1 MIDYNQPWQV
11 MGIDIS
17 NALKPEINAEKFR
30 AESTQANNPAAIW
43 SYQGNEMTQ
52 FLIKDWLEYLRNLGI
67 DVGSFLMFYRDAH
80 YVHPEVHVDT
90 FWHNQLPNVFGLNWV
105 FSPNDD
111 SFMTWY
117 DLPFETGIQDV
128 TITNTTYRYWHL
140 DEVKDKE
147 ITRHTIGNKLTL
159 IRTGIPHNIIVNE
172 QPRWLISLRF
182 KSISEITDWKSAV
195 DYYNNTLKLIK
206 S

>member
-1 MIDYNQPWQV
+1 MLNVDT
-11 MGIDIS
+11 S
-17 NALKPEINAEKFR
+17 NALNPDFDAEKFR
-30 AESTQANNPAAIW
+30 SESTQADNPAAIW
-43 SYQGNEMTQ
+43 SRRGDEMFQ
-52 FLIKDWLEYLRNLGI
+52 FLNKDWLEHLKSIGI
-67 DVGSFLMFYRDAH
+67 AVSSFLMFYRNAH

-90 FWHNQLPNVFGLNWV
+90 FWHNKLPNVYGINWV

-140 DEVKDKE
+140 DDVKDKE
-147 ITRHTIGNKLTL
+147 IARYTIGNKLTL
-159 IRTGIPHNIIVNE
+159 VRTGIPHNIIVNK

-182 KSISEITDWKSAV
+182 KTTLETTDWNSTV